1 MSNTHYDRS
10 NTMWIQPAP
19 GRLVRDPAFHDV
31 LPEAGREVEPSEYWQ
46 RRLRDGDVIVLK
58 RPAASKPAPEQNMSI
73 PFQNIPQ
80 NLRVPL
86 FYVEVDNRRANSGAF
101 NPRTLI

>member
-58 RPAASKPAPEQNMSI
+58 RPAASTRARSRTTQAHPLKKPPRAPGGRFFLWRCIS
-73 PFQNIPQ
+73 
-80 NLRVPL
+80 
-86 FYVEVDNRRANSGAF
+86 A
-101 NPRTLI
+101 PRTAAHSTHVP

>member
-58 RPAASKPAPEQNMSI
+58 RPAASKPANRIKTSRRTCGCRCFMSRWI
-73 PFQNIPQ
+73 TAA
-80 NLRVPL
+80 RTAAHSTHVP
-86 FYVEVDNRRANSGAF
+86 
-101 NPRTLI
+101 